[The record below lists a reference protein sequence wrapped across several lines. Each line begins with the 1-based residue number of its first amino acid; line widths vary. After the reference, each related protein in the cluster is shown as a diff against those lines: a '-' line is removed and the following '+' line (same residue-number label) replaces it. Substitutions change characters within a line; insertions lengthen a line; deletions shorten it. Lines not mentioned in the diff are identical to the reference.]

1 MECYRGARKN
11 RRQRSKKQFF
21 FEKKDQ
27 KTFAQRNVVRS
38 RAGDRIETRV
48 IVNGPIEMATP
59 GIVITVEQLYPAGA
73 NG

>member
-11 RRQRSKKQFF
+11 RRQHNKKQFF
-21 FEKKDQ
+21 FEKKNQ
-27 KTFAQRNVVRS
+27 KTFAQRNVARN

-48 IVNGPIEMATP
+48 IVNGPIEMAPP